1 LIIIDPIDS
10 GKKRI
15 LALPDC
21 FVLVRYNSGSV
32 RPLLWKLFFAVSWL
46 VLTLPLV
53 SLAASGALKVPPTP
67 PQIQRAGAKPETP
80 TGRPLPDIR
89 TLLTAV
95 QSQQKVIDRRVE
107 DYACTETVEQ
117 DGIDGHRRVKNRKI
131 RTYHVFY
138 LDGREIDTLV
148 ARNGKPLS
156 DAQRAQENEHSQ
168 KQIERVEATAR
179 QKSSSHDKDIGIAT
193 FLRASVFTH
202 PRWEQYRGHPVVVF
216 DFAPN
221 PAYKPRNLTERV
233 AHSLEGVAW
242 VDPQAQA
249 VVRLQA
255 WLSSSLNLAGG
266 LLVRLN
272 PGSALA
278 FEQAP
283 IENQFWMPSY
293 AEANYSG
300 REFLFKGLRGKII
313 IRYGDFKKFHVETV
327 EKMAP
332 VRGEARQ

>member
-1 LIIIDPIDS
+1 MTDLASEIGQKFP
-10 GKKRI
+10 

-21 FVLVRYNSGSV
+21 LVLVRYNRGSV
-32 RPLLWKLFFAVSWL
+32 RPLSWKLLLAVSWL
-46 VLTLPLV
+46 ALTPALV
-53 SLAASGALKVPPTP
+53 SVAAGGTLKAL
-67 PQIQRAGAKPETP
+67 QIQGAKPETV
-80 TGRPLPDIR
+80 TRKPLPDIR

-95 QSQQKVIDRRVE
+95 QRHQKVIDRRVE

-117 DGIDGHRRVKNRKI
+117 DGIDGHRRVKDRKI
-131 RTYHVFY
+131 RRYHVFY
-138 LDGREIDTLV
+138 LDGHEIDTLV
-148 ARNGKPLS
+148 AKDGKPLS
-156 DAQRAQENEHSQ
+156 DAQQAQENEHSQ
-168 KQIERVEATAR
+168 KQVERVEARAR
-179 QKSSSHDKDIGIAT
+179 RQTSSHDKEIGIGT
-193 FLRASVFTH
+193 FLRASLFTH
-202 PRWEQYRGHPVVVF
+202 PRWEQYRGHAVVVF

-221 PAYKPRNLTERV
+221 PAYKPGNLTERV

-255 WLSSSLNLAGG
+255 WLSSSLKLAGG

-283 IENQFWMPSY
+283 IEDQLWMPSY

-313 IRYGDFKKFHVETV
+313 IHYRDFKKFHVETV
-327 EKMAP
+327 EKLAP